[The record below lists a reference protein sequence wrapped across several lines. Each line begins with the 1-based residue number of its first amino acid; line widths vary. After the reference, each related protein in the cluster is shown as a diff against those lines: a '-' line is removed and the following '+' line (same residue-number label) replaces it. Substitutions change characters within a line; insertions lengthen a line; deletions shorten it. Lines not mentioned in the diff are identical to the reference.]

1 MPAARRKPASRADLP
16 LEANLLI
23 DGEIAS
29 VPVARLFDDIPTV
42 VFFIKDRHGRYLHVN
57 RTLATRCGARDP
69 HELRGRMAADLFP
82 ATLARHYREQDERVM
97 RDGRPVLNSLDL
109 HFYPDRRRG
118 WCLTSKYPI
127 RSQRSGSIAGV
138 AGISRDLETSPGS
151 QSSRDFPEVARALD
165 YLHTHTGEPVTTDD
179 LADASGLTASQLS
192 ARIQRIFGTTPQR
205 LILRTRIDYAM
216 HLLAGTEESLASIAL
231 TCGFCDQSAFTR
243 HFTRAAGMPPGAFR
257 TRSALTSASPGNH
270 PEQA

>member
-1 MPAARRKPASRADLP
+1 MPAARRISSSEAGLP
-16 LEANLLI
+16 LEADLLI
-23 DGEIAS
+23 DGETAS
-29 VPVARLFDDIPTV
+29 VPISRIFDDIPTV

-69 HELRGRMAADLFP
+69 RDLRGRMAADLFP

-97 RDGRPVLNSLDL
+97 REGRPVLNSLDL

-127 RSQRSGSIAGV
+127 RARRSGSIAGV

-165 YLHTHTGEPVTTDD
+165 FLHTHTGTPVTAGD
-179 LADASGLTASQLS
+179 LASASGLTTSQLT

-216 HLLAGTEESLASIAL
+216 HLLAGTDDSLASIAL

-243 HFTRAAGMPPGAFR
+243 HFARAAGMPPGAFR
-257 TRSALTSASPGNH
+257 ARSSLTSASPGSH
-270 PEQA
+270 PDQP